1 MTGHAPVFLHTILAI
16 WKSSCC
22 LCHCFISMFHNVS
35 YISHHIY
42 HTIYITVWTSSIPL
56 VFFRSSAPF
65 HQVSRGGLMLWW
77 NRSAFCVQ
85 GIRLTWVSCAFFSGI
100 LDEDLLLLDIPKT
113 LRLPPGD
120 KLPWRYELSLPQTR
134 YPVNLTVTFES
145 MQLSGADEIR
155 INNELYR

>member
-1 MTGHAPVFLHTILAI
+1 M
-16 WKSSCC
+16 
-22 LCHCFISMFHNVS
+22 
-35 YISHHIY
+35 
-42 HTIYITVWTSSIPL
+42 
-56 VFFRSSAPF
+56 
-65 HQVSRGGLMLWW
+65 
-77 NRSAFCVQ
+77 
-85 GIRLTWVSCAFFSGI
+85 
-100 LDEDLLLLDIPKT
+100 LDIPKT